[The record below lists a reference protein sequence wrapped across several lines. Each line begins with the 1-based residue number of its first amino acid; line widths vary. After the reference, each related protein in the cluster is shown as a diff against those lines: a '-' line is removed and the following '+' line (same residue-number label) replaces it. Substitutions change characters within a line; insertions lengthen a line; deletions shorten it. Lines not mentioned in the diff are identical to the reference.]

1 MLTRSS
7 SVLVA
12 AAVAVLA
19 GCAHGP
25 IHGQVSLPDRGTQSA
40 TLTYKSSIFGKTG
53 KLTSTLPTGET
64 FSGRY
69 TLDPLSP
76 DKSILST
83 LLGDRGNNMVCRM
96 TLKEPGVG
104 PDSGGSV
111 RCEISSG
118 GTFVANF

>member
-1 MLTRSS
+1 MITRSS
-7 SVLVA
+7 GVLVA
-12 AAVAVLA
+12 ATLAVLA

-25 IHGQVSLPDRGTQSA
+25 IRGQVSLPNRAAQSA
-40 TLTYKSSIFGKTG
+40 TLTYESSLFGKTG

-64 FSGRY
+64 FSGPY
-69 TLDPLSP
+69 ALDPLSP

-83 LLGDRGNNMVCRM
+83 LAGDRGNNMVCRM
-96 TLKEPGVG
+96 TLNEPGVG
-104 PDSGGSV
+104 PDSGGSI